1 MIYIVLQKLQTIKG
15 NTIPRLITLTKF
27 WYSQQQYDS
36 HKDLLAC
43 KARFNRYQCDMHKAV
58 RLSLKD
64 SHPLHVSSAKLII
77 FDI

>member
-1 MIYIVLQKLQTIKG
+1 MIYIDLQKLQTINGK
-15 NTIPRLITLTKF
+15 TVLRLITLTKF
-27 WYSQQQYDS
+27 WYSSQRYDS
-36 HKDLLAC
+36 HKDRLAH
-43 KARFNRYQCDMHKAV
+43 KACFNRYQCDIHKAV